1 MKKPLITLFS
11 VLIIISLVIFTTIIV
26 KYVSFNQQC
35 GGYLERAAN
44 SNSIEM
50 ALEQVSIALEYI
62 EENNFTTG
70 YTSILWRTPDEDIKY
85 WYDNLK
91 TCQDELL
98 SVTPEMSSL
107 EKTNILMK
115 LRESLTDNGKDG
127 TKLIIPD
134 GISRYPNN
142 TMWGIL
148 LWLAGIA
155 IVISGFGIA
164 VVLDEN

>member
-1 MKKPLITLFS
+1 MRKSLITLY
-11 VLIIISLVIFTTIIV
+11 LILIGIAICIFTVAFV
-26 KYVSFNQQC
+26 KSISFNQQC

-44 SNSIEM
+44 SNSTEM
-50 ALEQVSIALEYI
+50 ALEQISIALEYI
-62 EENNFTTG
+62 EDNNMTTG

-85 WYDNLK
+85 WYENLK

-115 LRESLTDNGKDG
+115 LRESLTDNGKEG
-127 TKLIIPD
+127 TKLIIPS

-142 TMWGIL
+142 SMWGIL
-148 LWLAGIA
+148 LWFAIIAIIGSLIGIA
-155 IVISGFGIA
+155 IEY
-164 VVLDEN
+164 DNR